1 MGIFFRKV
9 RKKTLTFFSRRRMLR
24 DMNDE
29 HDDCS
34 ECNGAGSFAPVYHGE
49 REAPDGRERLRCEA
63 CDGTGREAES

>member
-1 MGIFFRKV
+1 
-9 RKKTLTFFSRRRMLR
+9 MLR

-49 REAPDGRERLRCEA
+49 REAPDGRERLRCEG
-63 CDGTGREAES
+63 CDGTGREGES